1 MHSRSI
7 RGPEIT
13 YVTDEDLDIV
23 EHQRILTEFVA
34 CANQF
39 SLRVAFRIPAWS
51 DTKMRSL
58 VGWYSEHLA
67 KQGIGRYLGDPLIH
81 DRPEI
86 VDQLPESRLWLPWR
100 NRDLVRDIDRNR
112 FAISIHSELQAEE
125 ATSLGARELIFGHV
139 FTSESHPGEPGRG
152 VSALNSVICQTE
164 TLPTHVRLTAI
175 GGMNQYTLPELG
187 RIGFGNVMAM
197 RTISRARDIPLTL
210 QLMHD
215 SWLAARIAADL
226 PDDQRSP
233 LTRASNLF
241 F

>member
-1 MHSRSI
+1 MHNLSI

-13 YVTDEDLDIV
+13 YVTDEDLDID
-23 EHQRILTEFVA
+23 EQQRILTEFIA

-51 DTKMRSL
+51 DARMSSL
-58 VGWYSEHLA
+58 MDWYSEQLA
-67 KQGIGRYLGDPLIH
+67 KQGLGRYLGNPLVH

-86 VDQLPESRLWLPWR
+86 VDLFPDARLWLPWR
-100 NRDLVRDIDRNR
+100 NRDLIRAEDDHR
-112 FAISIHSELQAEE
+112 FAISVHGHEQAAE
-125 ATSLGARELIFGHV
+125 AAKLGARELVFGHV

-152 VSALNSVICQTE
+152 VASLQTMIDQVE
-164 TLPTHVRLTAI
+164 TLPTPVRLTAI

-226 PDDQRSP
+226 PDEQRSP